1 MTQERSWVHRNFWWM
16 FGVAI
21 ATILLF
27 GATYMVTNIRSLSPA
42 TQKVAHTERTIALE
56 REGSAVRNP
65 FSFLKNTL
73 LSSK

>member
-1 MTQERSWVHRNFWWM
+1 MTKDKDWIQRNFWWM

-21 ATILLF
+21 AAILLF
-27 GATYMVTNIRSLSPA
+27 GATYMVTNIRSLPPA
-42 TQKVAHTERTIALE
+42 TQKFAHTERTIALE